1 MNWQTMTPLMQ
12 DETEGNQMNG
22 SSSLVNT
29 FHGIAARMRVMLEEF
44 ETGWASLK
52 QDEHFGD
59 ADQMTVGW

>member
-1 MNWQTMTPLMQ
+1 MQ